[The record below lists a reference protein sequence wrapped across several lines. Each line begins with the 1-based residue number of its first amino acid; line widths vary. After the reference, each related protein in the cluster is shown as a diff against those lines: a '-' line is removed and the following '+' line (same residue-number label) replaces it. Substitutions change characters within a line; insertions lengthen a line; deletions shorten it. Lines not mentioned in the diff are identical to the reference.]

1 MANTIQ
7 IKRSAVPSK
16 VPLTTD
22 LALGE
27 LAVNTY
33 DGKLFIKKNVS
44 GTESVVEVGAG
55 SAGGGSVTVST
66 TAPTS
71 PTTGAMWWKSD
82 EGIMLV
88 YTGSVWVEDAQPLE
102 GLALDL
108 DGGASNT
115 STFSYTL
122 DLGASV

>member
-1 MANTIQ
+1 MAQTVQ
-7 IKRSAVPSK
+7 VKRSAVPSK

-33 DGKLFIKKNVS
+33 DGKLFLKKNVS

-55 SAGGGSVTVST
+55 AGGGSVTVST
-66 TAPTS
+66 TAPSS

-82 EGIMLV
+82 EGIMFV
-88 YTGSVWVEDAQPLE
+88 YTGSVWVEDAQPL
-102 GLALDL
+102 ANMAIDL
-108 DGGASNT
+108 DGGAAST
-115 STFSYTL
+115 SAYTYSL
-122 DLGASV
+122 DLGAAA